1 MRRLLVLLQ
10 NIIRLPKRFFS
21 KVSVL
26 ALLSDSEVDDTAAI
40 CAGARFYRSKLGRYS
55 YVGRT
60 TFITNTTIGNFCS
73 IAGNCNIG
81 GTGHP
86 LNWVSTSSVFH
97 KWENILKKNFARHEY
112 DIFQQ
117 TTIGNDVWIATNA
130 MIRAGVTIG
139 DGAVIGMG
147 AIVTKDVGPYEI
159 WAGNPA
165 RQIRKRFD
173 EETIRRLSETKW
185 WDWPDEKISAYAP
198 LTKDVGAFLD
208 KALAEKRNGR
218 RGLSAEN
225 RGKESG
231 IEKEIGAGENAEKK
245 RLLILSIF
253 PAPYRV
259 AVFRELAKHYEID
272 LFFEVVQNQ
281 DRNADWFV
289 ESGAFMVLNTPEN
302 KRAYGQCLKN
312 IKTYDMVLAYDYF
325 SKRANVLM
333 LRCMAAGVPYAINC
347 DGAFINDRPLKKA
360 VKRLFVSHAALC
372 FASGSFAGN
381 YFLHYGAKKERI
393 FYHHFTS
400 LSETDYLEKPLGR
413 EEKATLRDAS
423 GIGDRPTVL
432 AVGQFIPRKGFDIL
446 LRAWEQ
452 VETDANL
459 VIVGGGGEKQT
470 YLDYIKAHRLRNV
483 TILEFMEKERLVRMY
498 RQADLFVLPTREDV
512 WGLVVNEAMA
522 NGLPVIATDRCIA
535 GMELI
540 RPGKSG
546 YVVPAENPR
555 RLAMAMNRL
564 LSNPEKLR
572 QMGENSLTA
581 IKGKSMRDIAAGHI
595 RAIDGYLSGERK
607 FFENRRDG
615 LSASAG
621 EERPAQVPVRD
632 FSGSEASS
640 PMDEK
645 GSSRVYIVTSVHNRY
660 EITKKYLSVLKR
672 QTYQN
677 LFLVLVDDGCTD
689 GTAEMVKQEFPRS
702 VILRGDGNLWWAGG
716 LQKAYQW
723 LKKHVKDMDAP
734 VLINNDDVDYGE
746 DYIETGVRLLKE
758 HPGTMVA
765 GSGYGAGSKKQLDG
779 IFYHDFKDGTG
790 SLLPP
795 GRESNAASTRS
806 LFLTMG
812 DWRKTGGMHPVLLP
826 HYMSDFEFTI
836 RAYRKGIRLRSFP
849 ELTYTFDEKA
859 TGESEYEKLTLKK
872 VFSRRSNYNPFYR
885 ISFVLLSTPPRFL
898 PAHLLHQLGRFAGK
912 LGIFKRLAA
921 EKLRGGK

>member
-21 KVSVL
+21 KVSIL

-40 CAGARFYRSKLGRYS
+40 CAGARFYRSRLGRYS

-165 RQIRKRFD
+165 RLVRKRFD
-173 EETIRRLSETKW
+173 EETIRRLSKTQW
-185 WDWPDEKISAYAP
+185 WNWPDEKISKFAP
-198 LTKDVGAFLD
+198 LTKDVGAFLN
-208 KALAEKRNGR
+208 KALAEG
-218 RGLSAEN
+218 G
-225 RGKESG
+225 SG
-231 IEKEIGAGENAEKK
+231 GSKKDEAQKK

-259 AVFRELAKHYEID
+259 AVFRELAKHYDID

-281 DRNADWFV
+281 DRNAGWFV
-289 ESGAFMVLNTPEN
+289 ESDMFRVLNTPEN
-302 KRAYGQCLKN
+302 QKAYGQCLKK
-312 IKTYDMVLAYDYF
+312 IGTYDMVLAYDYF
-325 SKRANVLM
+325 SRRANLLM
-333 LRCMAAGVPYAINC
+333 LRCMAAGVPYAVNC

-360 VKRLFVSHAALC
+360 VKKLFVSRAALC
-372 FASGSFAGN
+372 FASGSYAGT

-393 FYHHFTS
+393 VYHHFTS
-400 LSETDYLEKPLGR
+400 LSEEDYPERPFTRVEKTALRAELGI
-413 EEKATLRDAS
+413 E
-423 GIGDRPTVL
+423 DRLTVMT
-432 AVGQFIPRKGFDIL
+432 VGQFIPRKGFDIL

-452 VETDANL
+452 VETEANL
-459 VIVGGGGEKQT
+459 LIIGGGGEKEA
-470 YLDYIKAHRLRNV
+470 YLDYIREHRLNHV
-483 TILEFMEKERLVRMY
+483 TILDFMDKERLTRMY
-498 RQADLFVLPTREDV
+498 RQADLFVLPTREDI

-522 NGLPVIATDRCIA
+522 GGLPVITTDRCIA

-540 RPGKSG
+540 RQGKNG
-546 YVVPAENPR
+546 YIIPAENPR
-555 RLAMAMNRL
+555 RLAMAINRL
-564 LSNPEKLR
+564 LLNPKKTEA
-572 QMGENSLTA
+572 MGRNALASV
-581 IKGKSMRDIAAGHI
+581 KGKTMRKIAAGHI
-595 RAIDGYLSGERK
+595 RAIDRYLDGKQDAFVDAEHPGDGVSESGARI
-607 FFENRRDG
+607 
-615 LSASAG
+615 
-621 EERPAQVPVRD
+621 
-632 FSGSEASS
+632 
-640 PMDEK
+640 
-645 GSSRVYIVTSVHNRY
+645 YIVTSVHNRY

-672 QTYQN
+672 QTCKN

-689 GTAEMVKQEFPRS
+689 GTAEMVKEEFPRS
-702 VILRGDGNLWWAGG
+702 VILHGDGNLWWAGG
-716 LQKAYQW
+716 LQKAYLW
-723 LKKHVKDMDAP
+723 LKKHVKDPDTP
-734 VLINNDDVDYGE
+734 VLINNDDVDYGD
-746 DYIETGVRLLKE
+746 DYIETGVRLLRA

-765 GSGYGAGSKKQLDG
+765 GSGYGAGSGRQLDG

-806 LFLTMG
+806 LFLTVG
-812 DWRKTGGMHPVLLP
+812 DWMKTGGMHPMLLP

-859 TGESEYEKLTLKK
+859 TGESEYAKLTLKK
-872 VFSRRSNYNPFYR
+872 MFSKRSNYNPFYR
-885 ISFVLLSTPPRFL
+885 ISFVLLSTPPACL
-898 PAHLLHQLGRFAGK
+898 PSHLAHQAGRFAGK
-912 LGIFKRLAA
+912 LRMLGRLFTG
-921 EKLRGGK
+921 KLHRR

>member
-1 MRRLLVLLQ
+1 MRRLLVLLH
-10 NIIRLPKRFFS
+10 NIIRLPGRFFS
-21 KVSVL
+21 KVSIL

-165 RQIRKRFD
+165 RLIRKRFD
-173 EETIRRLSETKW
+173 EETIRRLSETRW
-185 WDWPDEKISAYAP
+185 WDWPDEKISRYAP

-208 KALAEKRNGR
+208 KALREEIKEEAGAKRDRKKIADSERKAGKGRDKAE
-218 RGLSAEN
+218 
-225 RGKESG
+225 GKYVDDG
-231 IEKEIGAGENAEKK
+231 TKKK

-259 AVFRELAKHYEID
+259 AVFRELAGHYETD

-289 ESGAFMVLNTPEN
+289 ESDEFRVLNTPEN
-302 KRAYGQCLKN
+302 KRAYKRCLKN

-333 LRCMAAGVPYAINC
+333 FRCMAAGVPYAINC
-347 DGAFINDRPLKKA
+347 DGAFINNQPLKKA

-381 YFLHYGAKKERI
+381 YFRHYGAKKERI
-393 FYHHFTS
+393 IYHHFTS
-400 LSETDYLEKPLGR
+400 LSEKDYLERPLNR
-413 EEKATLRDAS
+413 EEKTLLRAEL
-423 GIGDRPTVL
+423 GIRNRMTVIT
-432 AVGQFIPRKGFDIL
+432 VGQFIPRKGYDIL

-452 VETDANL
+452 VEADANL
-459 VIVGGGGEKQT
+459 LIIGGGGEKQA
-470 YLDYIKAHRLRNV
+470 YLDYIREHGLKNV
-483 TILEFMEKERLVRMY
+483 TLLDFMEKERLTGMY
-498 RQADLFVLPTREDV
+498 RQADLFVLPTREDI
-512 WGLVVNEAMA
+512 WGLVINEAMA
-522 NGLPVIATDRCIA
+522 SGLPVITTDRCIA

-540 RPGKSG
+540 RQGKNG
-546 YVVPAENPR
+546 YVIPAENPR
-555 RLAMAMNRL
+555 RLAMAINRM
-564 LSNPEKLR
+564 LSNPEKMEA
-572 QMGENSLTA
+572 MGQNSLEA
-581 IKGKSMRDIAAGHI
+581 VKGKTMKDIAEGHI
-595 RAIDGYLSGERK
+595 RAIDDYL
-607 FFENRRDG
+607 DG
-615 LSASAG
+615 NAESK
-621 EERPAQVPVRD
+621 E
-632 FSGSEASS
+632 
-640 PMDEK
+640 
-645 GSSRVYIVTSVHNRY
+645 SRVYVVTSVHNRY
-660 EITKKYLSVLKR
+660 EITRKFLDTLKR
-672 QTYQN
+672 QTCKN
-677 LFLVLVDDGCTD
+677 LFLILVDDGCTD
-689 GTAEMVKQEFPRS
+689 GTAEMVKREFPRS
-702 VILRGDGNLWWAGG
+702 VILYGDGNLWWAGG
-716 LQKAYQW
+716 LQKAYEW
-723 LKKHVKDMDAP
+723 LKKHAADPDAP
-734 VLINNDDVDYGE
+734 VLISNDDVTYGD
-746 DYIETGVRLLKE
+746 DYIKTGIRLLRE
-758 HPGTMVA
+758 NPGAMVA
-765 GSGYGAGSKKQLDG
+765 GSGYGADGKEQLDG

-806 LFLTMG
+806 LFLTVG
-812 DWRKTGGMHPVLLP
+812 DWMKTGGMHPVLLP

-836 RAYRKGIRLRSFP
+836 RAYRKGIKLRSFP

-872 VFSRRSNYNPFYR
+872 VFSKRSNYNPFYR
-885 ISFVLLSTPPRFL
+885 ISFVLLSTPPVYL
-898 PAHLLHQLGRFAGK
+898 PVHLAHQLGRFAKKLRLFKGLIAGK
-912 LGIFKRLAA
+912 LR
-921 EKLRGGK
+921 RRS

>member
-10 NIIRLPKRFFS
+10 NIIKLPKRFFS
-21 KVSVL
+21 KVSIL
-26 ALLSDSEVDDTAAI
+26 ALLSDSQVDDTAAI

-130 MIRAGVTIG
+130 MIRAGVRIG

-165 RQIRKRFD
+165 RLIRKRFD

-185 WDWPDEKISAYAP
+185 WDWPDEKISQYAP
-198 LTKDVGAFLD
+198 LTKDVGAFLNQ
-208 KALAEKRNGR
+208 ALADGQRDHN
-218 RGLSAEN
+218 
-225 RGKESG
+225 KETQ
-231 IEKEIGAGENAEKK
+231 KK

-259 AVFRELAKHYEID
+259 AVFRDLAKHYDVD
-272 LFFEVVQNQ
+272 LFFEVAQNQ
-281 DRNADWFV
+281 DRSADWFV
-289 ESGAFMVLNTPEN
+289 ESGEFKVLNTPEN
-302 KRAYGQCLKN
+302 KRAYRQCLKN
-312 IKTYDMVLAYDYF
+312 LKTYDMALAYDYF
-325 SKRANVLM
+325 SKRAGGLM

-347 DGAFINDRPLKKA
+347 DGAFINDQPLKKA
-360 VKRLFVSHAALC
+360 IKQLFVSHAALC

-400 LSETDYLEKPLGR
+400 LTEKDYPDKPLTG
-413 EEKATLRDAS
+413 EEKTALRKEL
-423 GIGDRPTVL
+423 GIEERPTVL
-432 AVGQFIPRKGFDIL
+432 TVGQFIPRKGFDIL

-459 VIVGGGGEKQT
+459 VIIGGGGEKQA
-470 YLDYIKAHRLRNV
+470 YLDYIREHRLNHV
-483 TILEFMEKERLVRMY
+483 TILDFMEKERLIQMY
-498 RQADLFVLPTREDV
+498 RLADLFVLPTREDV

-540 RPGKSG
+540 RQGKNG
-546 YVVPAENPR
+546 YVIPAENPR
-555 RLAMAMNRL
+555 RLAMAMNRI
-564 LSNPEKLR
+564 LSNPEKMEV
-572 QMGENSLTA
+572 MGRASLEA
-581 IKGKSMRDIAAGHI
+581 VRGKTMRDIATGHS
-595 RAIDGYLSGERK
+595 RAIDGYLSGERL
-607 FFENRRDG
+607 F
-615 LSASAG
+615 SAK
-621 EERPAQVPVRD
+621 RND
-632 FSGSEASS
+632 ASW
-640 PMDEK
+640 
-645 GSSRVYIVTSVHNRY
+645 VYIVTSVHNRY
-660 EITKKYLSVLKR
+660 EITKKYLSVLRR
-672 QTYQN
+672 QTYKN

-689 GTAEMVKQEFPRS
+689 GTAEMVKQEFPHS
-702 VILRGDGNLWWAGG
+702 VILHGDGNLWWAGG

-734 VLINNDDVDYGE
+734 VLINNDDVTYEE
-746 DYIETGVRLLKE
+746 DYIETGVRLLKA

-765 GSGYGAGSKKQLDG
+765 GSGYGAGSGKQLDG

-806 LFLTMG
+806 LFLTVG
-812 DWRKTGGMHPVLLP
+812 DWIRTGGMHPVLLP

-836 RAYRKGIRLRSFP
+836 RAYRKGIKLRSFP
-849 ELTYTFDEKA
+849 ELVYTFDEKT
-859 TGESEYEKLTLKK
+859 TGESEYEKLTIKK
-872 VFSRRSNYNPFYR
+872 VFSKRSNYNPFYR
-885 ISFVLLSTPPRFL
+885 ISFVLLSTPPAYL
-898 PAHLLHQLGRFAGK
+898 PAHLAHQLGRFAGK
-912 LGIFKRLAA
+912 LGIFK
-921 EKLRGGK
+921 KLIVGKLHNR

>member
-10 NIIRLPKRFFS
+10 NIIKLPKRFFS
-21 KVSVL
+21 KVSIL

-60 TFITNTTIGNFCS
+60 TFITNATIGNFCS

-97 KWENILKKNFARHEY
+97 KWENILNKNFARHEY

-165 RQIRKRFD
+165 RLIRKRFD

-185 WDWPDEKISAYAP
+185 WDWPDEKISKYAP
-198 LTKDVGAFLD
+198 LTKDVGAFLN
-208 KALAEKRNGR
+208 KALA
-218 RGLSAEN
+218 AQ
-225 RGKESG
+225 
-231 IEKEIGAGENAEKK
+231 KK

-259 AVFRELAKHYEID
+259 AVFRELAKHYDVD
-272 LFFEVVQNQ
+272 LFFEVVHNQ

-289 ESGAFMVLNTPEN
+289 ESDEFKVLNTPEN
-302 KRAYGQCLKN
+302 KRAYGRCLKN

-325 SKRANVLM
+325 SKRANLLM
-333 LRCMAAGVPYAINC
+333 LRCMKAGVPYAINC
-347 DGAFINDRPLKKA
+347 DGAFINDQLLKKA

-372 FASGSFAGN
+372 FASGSFAGK

-400 LSETDYLEKPLGR
+400 LSEADYLETPLSG
-413 EEKATLRDAS
+413 EEKTALRDHL
-423 GIGDRPTVL
+423 GIEDRPTVL
-432 AVGQFIPRKGFDIL
+432 TVGQFIPRKGFDIL

-459 VIVGGGGEKQT
+459 VIVGGGGEKQA
-470 YLDYIKAHRLRNV
+470 YLDYIRDHRLKNV
-483 TILEFMEKERLVRMY
+483 MILDFMEKERLDQMY

-540 RPGKSG
+540 RPGKNG
-546 YVVPAENPR
+546 YVIPAENPR
-555 RLAMAMNRL
+555 RLAMAINRL
-564 LSNPEKLR
+564 LSNPKKMET
-572 QMGENSLTA
+572 MGQNSLA
-581 IKGKSMRDIAAGHI
+581 AVKGKTVQDIAAGHI
-595 RAIDGYLSGERK
+595 RAIDGCLRDRGKWDGPLKEDVSPDENSGGETGSGGMSEELSGRTQ
-607 FFENRRDG
+607 
-615 LSASAG
+615 
-621 EERPAQVPVRD
+621 P
-632 FSGSEASS
+632 
-640 PMDEK
+640 
-645 GSSRVYIVTSVHNRY
+645 RVYVVTSVHNRY

-672 QTYQN
+672 QTYKN

-689 GTAEMVKQEFPRS
+689 GTAKMVKQEFPHS
-702 VILRGDGNLWWAGG
+702 VILHGDGNLWWAGG
-716 LQKAYQW
+716 LQKAYLW
-723 LKKHVKDMDAP
+723 MKKYVKDMDAP
-734 VLINNDDVDYGE
+734 VLINNDDVDYGD
-746 DYIETGVRLLKE
+746 DYIGTGVRLLKA

-765 GSGYGAGSKKQLDG
+765 GSGYGADGKKQLDG
-779 IFYHDFKDGTG
+779 IFYHNFKDGTG

-806 LFLTMG
+806 LFLTVG
-812 DWRKTGGMHPVLLP
+812 DWMKTGGMHPVLLP

-836 RAYRKGIRLRSFP
+836 RAYRKGIKLRSFP
-849 ELTYTFDEKA
+849 ELTYTFDEKT

-885 ISFVLLSTPPRFL
+885 ISFVLLSTPLALL
-898 PAHLLHQLGRFAGK
+898 PVHLFHQLGRFVNKTGLLK
-912 LGIFKRLAA
+912 KLAA
-921 EKLRGGK
+921 KKVHGEK